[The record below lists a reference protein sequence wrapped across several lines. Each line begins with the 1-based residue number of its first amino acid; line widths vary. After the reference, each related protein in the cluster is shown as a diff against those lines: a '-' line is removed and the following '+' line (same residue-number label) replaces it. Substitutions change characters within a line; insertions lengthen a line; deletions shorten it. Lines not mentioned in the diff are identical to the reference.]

1 MRYVQIPPERLGVVE
16 IPAQVVFAEEEREIL
31 VRLPGAA
38 VLRGHAQP
46 AAVRGDVRVVIG
58 KLVGHYPRPGG
69 KRRQRQRVIAPAA
82 RHELSAGGTQPS
94 EHLVEILIAKLDADE
109 PVQREPTPEGHCLAC
124 PHDQIRFGR
133 QIAALQ
139 VPRSAFPRCATMRP
153 SPFATMRVSGR
164 ASSTPSQITFL
175 RVLALA
181 HQLPSQSLPL
191 PALER

>member
-1 MRYVQIPPERLGVVE
+1 MSLQFIGAFTKPACIAGVRVS
-16 IPAQVVFAEEEREIL
+16 RIL

-38 VLRGHAQP
+38 VLPGHAQP

-109 PVQREPTPEGHCLAC
+109 TVQGEAVPECRYT
-124 PHDQIRFGR
+124 Q
-133 QIAALQ
+133 
-139 VPRSAFPRCATMRP
+139 
-153 SPFATMRVSGR
+153 RVSHLAISRTCACNSTRSFMPDSGKLGHGIPRLIDINTASRERRGHR
-164 ASSTPSQITFL
+164 AIHESSKS
-175 RVLALA
+175 RLA
-181 HQLPSQSLPL
+181 
-191 PALER
+191 